1 MEGTYLKQGANFFFK
16 KQQNVKQSFDVHLT
30 EDQKQKKMDLMSLD
44 PSLLEWPAKPSSQ
57 HNSWEIE

>member
-44 PSLLEWPAKPSSQ
+44 PSLLE
-57 HNSWEIE
+57 